1 MRARFDN
8 LHDWLNW
15 QETLHVAAIDLGLA
29 RVGEVARRLRLA
41 EPSHTI
47 ITIAGTNGK
56 GSCAAFME
64 YILSAA
70 GYRVGCYTSPHLL
83 RYNER
88 VRIQQRPVEDE
99 LLCQSFARIDE
110 SRGDITLSFF
120 EFGTLAAM
128 DIFECSEIDV
138 AIMEVGL
145 GGRLDAVN
153 IQDPDLGLITRIGID
168 HTDWLGDDRE
178 SIGREKAGIM
188 RVRRPVVCG
197 DPDPPVS
204 LLEQARACGA
214 QLYRLGPDFGFRS
227 RTDSWD
233 WHGGASAKLDKLP
246 LPGLPGD
253 VQFINAATVLMGI
266 RLLKLKLK
274 VDEVAIRRG
283 LRRVSLP
290 GRFQR
295 VPGRIETVFD
305 VAHNRDSAEELARS
319 LGKGPVAGRNLA
331 VFSALKH
338 KDVEGMLATLKRAI
352 DHWYIAPVNT
362 DRGLAIDEL
371 MNRCRS
377 LVDVSRLEQFATVSE
392 AYEAAVSAAHAHDR
406 VVVCGSFHTVAEVME
421 VLEA

>member
-1 MRARFDN
+1 MAVRFDN
-8 LHDWLNW
+8 LHDWLSW

-29 RVGEVARRLRLA
+29 RVGEVARRLRLTD
-41 EPSHTI
+41 PGHTV

-64 YILSAA
+64 HILSAA

-88 VRIQQRPVEDE
+88 VRIHQEQVADE

-110 SRGDITLSFF
+110 SREDITLSFF

-128 DIFECSEIDV
+128 DIFERGEIDV

-153 IQDPDLGLITRIGID
+153 IQDPHLGLITRIGID

-188 RVRRPVVCG
+188 RKGRPVVCG
-197 DPDPPVS
+197 DPDPPESV
-204 LLEQARACGA
+204 LAWARACGA
-214 QLYRLGPDFGFRS
+214 RLYRVGVDFDFSRGAHDWGWQGGPVGFE
-227 RTDSWD
+227 
-233 WHGGASAKLDKLP
+233 KLP
-246 LPGLPGD
+246 LPALPGD
-253 VQFINAATVLMGI
+253 VQFINAATVLMGLS
-266 RLLKLKLK
+266 LLAGTLA
-274 VDEVAIRRG
+274 VDETAIRQG
-283 LRRVSLP
+283 LQRVTLP

-295 VPGRIETVFD
+295 KRGRIETVFD

-319 LGKGPVAGRNLA
+319 LRKWPVQGRNLA

-338 KDVEGMLATLKRAI
+338 KDVEGMVASLGDVI
-352 DHWYIAPVNT
+352 DRWYVAPVDA

-371 MNRCRS
+371 TSRMER
-377 LVDVSRLEQFATVSE
+377 LIDAARLEQFRSVPE
-392 AYEAAVSAAHAHDR
+392 AYQAVLRDAGQDDR
-406 VVVCGSFHTVAEVME
+406 AVVCGSFHTVAEVMTA
-421 VLEA
+421 LET